1 MRSNHSAAWQLLL
14 IMMSAGFIGMY
25 AMAEENNPKQ
35 DPKTNPVQEKSDDIW
50 KEFSFASE
58 EDLQLT
64 EKQIQEILD
73 QFKKTDPAKAVR
85 FEELRHKDAQKFI
98 TAIRDEIKQ
107 QRKKTAPEQPRQEQW
122 KEALS
127 KKHET
132 FLVWF
137 KKQYPEDHEELIELR
152 VTDPEKYVQ
161 RSTDL
166 MKVYEP
172 IQRMEKYSSKLAGTM
187 KKNLD
192 LQKRRDALLLQI
204 RIASKEQ
211 QPELIEE
218 LGSVVSQRFDT
229 IVVEKQL
236 QYQWLRKRLN
246 DLTKKV
252 ETRAKELESLNKNKK
267 KAVQDRMNELME
279 RTEKVN
285 WD

>member
-1 MRSNHSAAWQLLL
+1 MHSNHSAAWRLLL
-14 IMMSAGFIGMY
+14 IMMGAGFIGVY
-25 AMAEENNPKQ
+25 AIAEENSPKQ
-35 DPKTNPVQEKSDDIW
+35 EPKTNPTQEKSDDIW

-58 EDLQLT
+58 EDLQIT

-73 QFKKTDPAKAVR
+73 QFKKTDPAKAAK
-85 FEELRHKDAQKFI
+85 FEELRYKDAEKFI

-107 QRKKTAPEQPRQEQW
+107 QQKKTAPEKPKQEKW
-122 KEALS
+122 KEELF
-127 KKHET
+127 KKHEA

-137 KKQYPEDHEELIELR
+137 NKQYPQDHKELIELQ
-152 VTDPEKYVQ
+152 VEDPEKYVQ
-161 RSTDL
+161 RFMDL
-166 MKVYEP
+166 MKLYEP
-172 IQRMEKYSSKLAGTM
+172 IQRMEKYNPKLAGTM

-211 QPELIEE
+211 QPKLIEE
-218 LGSVVSQRFDT
+218 LRSVVSQRFDT

-236 QYQWLRKRLN
+236 QYKWLRKRL
-246 DLTKKV
+246 DELTKKV
-252 ETRAKELESLNKNKK
+252 ETRAQELDSLNKNKEQC
-267 KAVQDRMNELME
+267 VEDRMKELME

>member
-1 MRSNHSAAWQLLL
+1 MG
-14 IMMSAGFIGMY
+14 AGFIGMY
-25 AMAEENNPKQ
+25 AIAEENSPKQ
-35 DPKTNPVQEKSDDIW
+35 DPKTNPTQEKSDDIW

-58 EDLQLT
+58 EDLQIT

-73 QFKKTDPAKAVR
+73 QFKKTDPAKAAK
-85 FEELRHKDAQKFI
+85 FEELRYKDAEKFI

-107 QRKKTAPEQPRQEQW
+107 QQKKTAPEKPKQEKW
-122 KEALS
+122 KEELF
-127 KKHET
+127 KKHEA

-137 KKQYPEDHEELIELR
+137 NKQYPQDYKELIELQ
-152 VTDPEKYVQ
+152 VEDPEKYVQ
-161 RSTDL
+161 RFMDL
-166 MKVYEP
+166 MKLYEP
-172 IQRMEKYSSKLAGTM
+172 IQRMEKYNPKLAGTM
-187 KKNLD
+187 KKNLE

-211 QPELIEE
+211 QPKLIEE
-218 LGSVVSQRFDT
+218 LRSVVSQRFDT

-252 ETRAKELESLNKNKK
+252 ETRAQELDSLNKNKEQC
-267 KAVQDRMNELME
+267 VEDRMKELME

>member
-1 MRSNHSAAWQLLL
+1 MHSNHSAAWRLLL
-14 IMMSAGFIGMY
+14 IMMGAGFIGVY
-25 AMAEENNPKQ
+25 AIAEENSPKQ
-35 DPKTNPVQEKSDDIW
+35 EPKTKPTQEKSDDIW

-58 EDLQLT
+58 EDLQIT

-73 QFKKTDPAKAVR
+73 QFKKTDPAKAAK
-85 FEELRHKDAQKFI
+85 FEELRYKDAEKFI

-107 QRKKTAPEQPRQEQW
+107 QQKKTAPEKPKQEKW
-122 KEALS
+122 KEELF
-127 KKHET
+127 KKHEA

-137 KKQYPEDHEELIELR
+137 NKQYPQDHKELIELQ
-152 VTDPEKYVQ
+152 VEDPEKYVQ
-161 RSTDL
+161 RFMDL
-166 MKVYEP
+166 MKLYEP
-172 IQRMEKYSSKLAGTM
+172 IQRMEKYNPKLSDTM
-187 KKNLD
+187 KKNLE

-211 QPELIEE
+211 QPKLIEE
-218 LGSVVSQRFDT
+218 LRNVVSQRFDT

-252 ETRAKELESLNKNKK
+252 ETRAQELDSLNKNKEQC
-267 KAVQDRMNELME
+267 VEDRMKELME